1 MTISAGIDVGTG
13 CVKTVLMVIAATD
26 GDHRWLAKLIE
37 RVPAEA
43 GAIGAAIWGAFRHD
57 DLFLKPPASAALP

>member
-13 CVKTVLMVIAATD
+13 CVKTVLFEATD

-43 GAIGAAIWGAFRHD
+43 GANGAAI
-57 DLFLKPPASAALP
+57 

>member
-13 CVKTVLMVIAATD
+13 CVKTVLFEATD